1 MTEDLKDL
9 VHERFRRT
17 DAKLDHMIEQFSGFA
32 QRLGSVGQQVASL
45 RTDFA
50 HLREDLVIAS
60 TGSTQGWS
68 ASRTGLG

>member
-17 DAKLDHMIEQFSGFA
+17 DAKLDQMIELFSGFA
-32 QRLGSVGQQVASL
+32 QRLGSVEQQVASL
-45 RTDFA
+45 RTDVA
-50 HLREDLVIAS
+50 QLREDLVITS